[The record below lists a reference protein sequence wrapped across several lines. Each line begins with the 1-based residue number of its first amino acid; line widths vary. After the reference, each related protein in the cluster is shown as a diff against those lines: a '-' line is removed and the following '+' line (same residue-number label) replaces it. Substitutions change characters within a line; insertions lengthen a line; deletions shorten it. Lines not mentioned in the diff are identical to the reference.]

1 MQRTKSE
8 LIQELSKKGIK
19 ASASASKA
27 QLIEMLEFDQR
38 ETVNPS
44 IPSDDFVIAP
54 NGIRFSKETAKLA
67 GLI

>member
-8 LIQELSKKGIK
+8 LIKELSEKGIK
-19 ASASASKA
+19 ASTSASKA
-27 QLIEMLEFDQR
+27 QLIEMLDFDQR
-38 ETVNPS
+38 ETVKPS

-54 NGIRFSKETAKLA
+54 NGMRFSKKTAKLA